1 MINQLLVTL
10 VNSVLGSGKPK
21 SRGNYAY
28 VCPFHISNPPGKRK
42 LEINFNENKE
52 GENKWHCWGCDAKGQ
67 NLFQLFKKL
76 KTSDSKISEL
86 KSYIKIVD
94 INFKDIPVEE
104 KNKDVELPKE
114 FKSLI
119 NPNINNVTVK
129 HALHY
134 LKKRGIFEEDIIKY
148 NLGYCEKGEY
158 SNRIIIPSYDENGK
172 LNYFMSRSFDPNT
185 ENHKNPPLSKDI
197 IPFEFFIN
205 WDSPI
210 ILCEGPFDAMTIKRN
225 VIPLLGK
232 NIQNNLMK
240 KLITSKVKKV
250 YIVLDKDALKN
261 SIKYCENLMNE
272 GKKIY
277 LVELD
282 KKDPNKMG
290 FLEFTKTIQKT
301 KQLTF
306 SKLLE
311 KKLELI

>member
-1 MINQLLVTL
+1 MVNQLLVTL
-10 VNSVLGSGKPK
+10 VNSLLGFGKPK

-28 VCPFHISNPPGKRK
+28 VCPFHTSNPPGKMK
-42 LEINFNENKE
+42 LEINFIENKE
-52 GENKWHCWGCDAKGQ
+52 GENKWHCWGCDARGK

-76 KTSDSKISEL
+76 KATDSKISEL
-86 KSYIKIVD
+86 KSYVKIVD
-94 INFKDIPVEE
+94 SNFQYVSNEE
-104 KNKDVELPKE
+104 KQIELPKE

-119 NPNINNVTVK
+119 NPNLDNLVVK
-129 HALHY
+129 HALVY

-148 NLGYCEKGEY
+148 DLGYCEKGEY
-158 SNRIIIPSYDENGK
+158 SNRVIIPSYDENGK
-172 LNYFMSRSFDPNT
+172 LNYFMSRSFEPT
-185 ENHKNPPLSKDI
+185 VQSHKNPPLSRDI

-205 WDSPI
+205 WNSPI

-240 KLITSKVKKV
+240 KLITSKVKKI
-250 YIVLDKDALKN
+250 YIVLDKDAMKN
-261 SIKYCENLMNE
+261 SIEYCENLMNE